1 MQGIIQCARH
11 ILVIR
16 QTICGME
23 DGRQQSPSTI
33 PEPECLFPVST
44 AYLFSCHVIQ
54 CNLDYLTDSEEL
66 SSQQQAA
73 FQIQVVQVQS
83 KLQSA
88 YRPRAPSRGIYV
100 QYLCLDGI
108 VWQFLV
114 SRRLLLPLVIGTQR
128 SAFISLV
135 LLQSHVRIL
144 NKTTNQEGATIQ

>member
-16 QTICGME
+16 QTICGTE
-23 DGRQQSPSTI
+23 DGRQQNPSTI

-54 CNLDYLTDSEEL
+54 CNLDYLTNSEEL

-83 KLQSA
+83 NLQSA

-108 VWQFLV
+108 VWQFV
-114 SRRLLLPLVIGTQR
+114 HFSQIAITPSDRHVAQCFHQF
-128 SAFISLV
+128 SA
-135 LLQSHVRIL
+135 
-144 NKTTNQEGATIQ
+144 ATKSCQNSK